1 MMGRMLRSRLIA
13 ADADWSLRDIA
24 RQLSQLGSLSVV
36 SQGCLALASLLI
48 TRALSPSH
56 WGWVAFG
63 LTLQGYLVTI
73 SSGSMRSL
81 VIERVGR
88 NPHRI
93 HQIGTAFVI
102 LSSGLSVTLALVWCG
117 TAAVLGMERW
127 VLIPLCILAFGSIAN
142 GLYPTALFEANLN
155 PLTPNRIASV
165 VDFGFLLL
173 VLALNFFGEIQMLSI
188 AILFAWKWVMTAGW
202 QWICFLRRETMF
214 WMASSEE
221 IAALA
226 NGIPHQAIFGLA
238 CTIPISSGILASQL
252 GVSSTEAGFLS
263 LATMV
268 QQVYIVLSVQLH
280 RIVQP
285 RLVLHQS
292 SSTSDAFGDSMM
304 RYVSLY
310 LLVLGLIAWG
320 LSSSVVWFV
329 LPIDYRPV
337 LSLLPWTILAGGLT
351 SASFMASFQLTILGN
366 QKYLS
371 PIAIFVAV
379 IHICLS
385 ILVLRW
391 ESAEAIAILGVFSSG
406 VSLLLLNYVLRKRLK
421 SALEA

>member
-1 MMGRMLRSRLIA
+1 MLRSRLIA

-24 RQLSQLGSLSVV
+24 RQLSLLGSLSVV

-81 VIERVGR
+81 VIERAGR

-102 LSSGLSVTLALVWCG
+102 LSSGLSLALALTWCG
-117 TAAVLGMERW
+117 TAVLLGMDRW

-142 GLYPTALFEANLN
+142 GLYPTALFEANFN
-155 PLTPNRIASV
+155 PLTSNRIASV

-202 QWICFLRRETMF
+202 QWICFLRREMMF

-252 GVSSTEAGFLS
+252 GVSSTDAGFLS

-320 LSSSVVWFV
+320 
-329 LPIDYRPV
+329 
-337 LSLLPWTILAGGLT
+337 
-351 SASFMASFQLTILGN
+351 
-366 QKYLS
+366 
-371 PIAIFVAV
+371 
-379 IHICLS
+379 
-385 ILVLRW
+385 
-391 ESAEAIAILGVFSSG
+391 
-406 VSLLLLNYVLRKRLK
+406 
-421 SALEA
+421 

>member
-1 MMGRMLRSRLIA
+1 MLRSRFITTE
-13 ADADWSLRDIA
+13 ADWSFRDIA

-63 LTLQGYLVTI
+63 LTLQGYLFII

-81 VIERVGR
+81 LIERIGR

-117 TAAVLGMERW
+117 TAAVLGMDRW

-155 PLTPNRIASV
+155 PLTPNRIASA

-173 VLALNFFGEIQMLSI
+173 VIALNFFGEIQMLSI

-214 WMASSEE
+214 WIASSEE

-268 QQVYIVLSVQLH
+268 QQAYIVLSVQLH

-320 LSSSVVWFV
+320 VSSSVVWYV

-351 SASFMASFQLTILGN
+351 SASFMASFQMTILGN

-379 IHICLS
+379 MHICLS
-385 ILVLRW
+385 IFVLRW
-391 ESAEAIAILGVFSSG
+391 ESVEAIAILGAFSSG
-406 VSLLLLNYVLRKRLK
+406 ASLLLLNVVLRKRKK
-421 SALEA
+421 SALKAA

>member
-1 MMGRMLRSRLIA
+1 MLRNRLITTEV
-13 ADADWSLRDIA
+13 DWSFRDIA

-63 LTLQGYLVTI
+63 LTLQGYLVMI

-81 VIERVGR
+81 VIERIGR
-88 NPHRI
+88 NPHRL
-93 HQIGTAFVI
+93 HKVGTAFVL
-102 LSSGLSVTLALVWCG
+102 LSSGLSLALALVWCG
-117 TAAVLGMERW
+117 TAAVLGMDRW

-173 VLALNFFGEIQMLSI
+173 VLALHFFGEIQMISI
-188 AILFAWKWVMTAGW
+188 AILFASKWVMTAGW
-202 QWICFLRRETMF
+202 QWICFLRRESMF
-214 WMASSEE
+214 WIASSEE

-226 NGIPHQAIFGLA
+226 SGIPHQAIFGLA

-252 GVSSTEAGFLS
+252 GVSSSDAGFLS

-268 QQVYIVLSVQLH
+268 QQAYIVLSVQLH

-292 SSTSDAFGDSMM
+292 SSTSDTLDDVML
-304 RYVSLY
+304 RWLSLY
-310 LLVLGLIAWG
+310 LLVLGLITWG
-320 LSSSVVWFV
+320 LSSSVVWCV
-329 LPIDYRPV
+329 LPVDYRPV

-351 SASFMASFQLTILGN
+351 SASFMASFQMTILGN

-371 PIAIFVAV
+371 PIAIFVAFM
-379 IHICLS
+379 HICLS
-385 ILVLRW
+385 IFVLRW
-391 ESAEAIAILGVFSSG
+391 ESAAAIAILGAFSSG
-406 VSLLLLNYVLRKRLK
+406 TSLLLLNFVLRWRKK
-421 SALEA
+421 SALKAA

>member
-24 RQLSQLGSLSVV
+24 RQLSLLGSLSVV

-81 VIERVGR
+81 VIERAGR

-117 TAAVLGMERW
+117 TAVLLGMDRW

-142 GLYPTALFEANLN
+142 GLYPTALFEANFN
-155 PLTPNRIASV
+155 PLTSNRIASV

-202 QWICFLRRETMF
+202 QWICFLRREMMF

-252 GVSSTEAGFLS
+252 GVSSTDAGFLS

-320 LSSSVVWFV
+320 
-329 LPIDYRPV
+329 
-337 LSLLPWTILAGGLT
+337 
-351 SASFMASFQLTILGN
+351 
-366 QKYLS
+366 
-371 PIAIFVAV
+371 
-379 IHICLS
+379 
-385 ILVLRW
+385 
-391 ESAEAIAILGVFSSG
+391 
-406 VSLLLLNYVLRKRLK
+406 
-421 SALEA
+421 